1 MFTETTYQN
10 RTRELL
16 AEHRVERSGGATVEL
31 RVDTNVMLANWEPGD
46 MTRYTAVAM
55 VVPPTTQEDHPLPHI
70 LVYGH
75 MQGVPFGIQGH
86 AGGFLSIGYFLE
98 KNPHLLKCGV
108 NRYTAGKL
116 CQLVAALMGSRTNPD
131 EVDE

>member
-1 MFTETTYQN
+1 MFTQSYQD
-10 RTRELL
+10 RVRDLL
-16 AEHRVERSGGATVEL
+16 HEHRVERSGDAVVHL
-31 RVDTNVMLANWEPGD
+31 SVDTNVMLADWEPGD
-46 MTRYTAVAM
+46 MTRYTAVVM
-55 VVPPTTQEDHPLPHI
+55 VVPPTTREDHLFPRLH
-70 LVYGH
+70 VYGH

-116 CQLVAALMGSRTNPD
+116 CQLVAALMGSQSDPD